1 MYFHPSMLLLAL
13 RVNSRHGHVVI
24 GGKGAN
30 GQSLSD
36 AWVFNPV
43 YQGFYFLNNVVSRN
57 LITSVN
63 SGPISQFLPLVRQEG
78 LVQQVVLT

>member
-1 MYFHPSMLLLAL
+1 MYFHLSMLLLAL

-36 AWVFNPV
+36 AWVFHPV
-43 YQGFYFLNNVVSRN
+43 YQSLEFMINVVSRN

-63 SGPISQFLPLVRQEG
+63 SGPISQFLPLARQED
-78 LVQQVVLT
+78 LAQRVVLI